1 MSEEQFD
8 LEEWDPNPTQ
18 QSSYA
23 DHPKVADLVGSVVA
37 SVGPQWGDEVE
48 TEYGFST
55 PLRLE
60 RLVVF
65 DSRGNGQS
73 FEDFAI
79 WQTVLQEAMNKPV
92 AVGRLL
98 RPKNAYVLD
107 PVDLKIKARV
117 AEVLKENGWLPGTA
131 PLPTKEDKTKGRR
144 SQGGNKPPGKAS
156 THLEMDDEEYG
167 AF

>member
-1 MSEEQFD
+1 MSNEAFD
-8 LEEWDPNPTQ
+8 LGDWDPNPSQ
-18 QSSYA
+18 QASYA
-23 DHPKVADLVGSVVA
+23 DHPKVADLVGRVVA
-37 SVGPQWGDEVE
+37 SVGPHWGDEVE

-65 DSRGNGQS
+65 DTAGNGQS

-79 WQTVLQEAMNKPV
+79 WQTVLQEGMDKPV

-98 RPKNAYVLD
+98 RPKNAYVLE
-107 PVDLKIKARV
+107 PVDLKIKERV
-117 AEVLKENGWLPGTA
+117 AQVLQENNWLPGTA
-131 PLPTKEDKTKGRR
+131 PLPTREEKTKGRR
-144 SQGGNKPPGKAS
+144 SQGANKPSGKGS
-156 THLEMDDEEYG
+156 TRLEMDDKEYG